1 MKNRGR
7 AGRVYH
13 RRFRILKGDS
23 LPNGILAYVLENNK
37 DVEILKEGP
46 SSVVAFGNELEEVAE
61 NDEKCVIAADFNKIV
76 QKFKSYMSQLRV
88 SSNHGLAP
96 LTD

>member
-1 MKNRGR
+1 MRNRGR

-13 RRFRILKGDS
+13 RRFRIWRGDS

-46 SSVVAFGNELEEVAE
+46 SFFVAFGNELEEVAE

-88 SSNHGLAP
+88 CSNHGLTP
-96 LTD
+96 LTA